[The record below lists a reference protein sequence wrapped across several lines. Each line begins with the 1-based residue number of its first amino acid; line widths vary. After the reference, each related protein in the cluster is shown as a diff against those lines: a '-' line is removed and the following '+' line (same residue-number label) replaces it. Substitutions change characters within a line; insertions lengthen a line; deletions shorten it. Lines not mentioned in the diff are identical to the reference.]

1 MKIKNINKNKNN
13 YKITFDNGECLS
25 LDEDLFTDYYF
36 YVDKDIDE
44 DEYETIK
51 QKSNLIKEKN
61 YLISL
66 LSKKNYST
74 NEIILK
80 LKNKNISNDNINY
93 LIEYLKNNNLLNDEN
108 YFNEYIECLNLKNYG
123 YYKIN
128 EKLIQKGFKQELEYN
143 KNIELE
149 KINNILPALIKKYN
163 KESQNK
169 KIILIKN
176 SLLNNGFDFDL
187 INEVLKKINI
197 ASYEEEI
204 SNLKRDYN
212 LIFIKSQNKPENER
226 TNYIINKL
234 KMKGYKYNDI
244 ILVVNQGGL
253 I

>member
-44 DEYETIK
+44 NEYETIN

-74 NEIILK
+74 NEIIFK

-93 LIEYLKNNNLLNDEN
+93 LIEYLTNNNLLNDEI
-108 YFNEYIECLNLKNYG
+108 YFNEYIEFLNLKNYG
-123 YYKIN
+123 YYKIK
-128 EKLIQKGFKQELEYN
+128 EKLIQKGFMQELEYN
-143 KNIELE
+143 KKIELE
-149 KINNILPALIKKYN
+149 KINNILPTLIKKYS

-187 INEVLKKINI
+187 INEVLMKINTT
-197 ASYEEEI
+197 SYEEEI

-212 LIFIKSQNKPENER
+212 LIFIKSQNKPEKER

-244 ILVVNQGGL
+244 IMIVNQGGL

>member
-80 LKNKNISNDNINY
+80 SKNKNISNDNINY

-123 YYKIN
+123 YYKIK

-244 ILVVNQGGL
+244 IMVVNQGGL

>member
-149 KINNILPALIKKYN
+149 KINNILPALIQKYN

-244 ILVVNQGGL
+244 IMVVNQGGL

>member
-25 LDEDLFTDYYF
+25 LDEDLFTDYYI

-244 ILVVNQGGL
+244 IMVVNQGGL

>member
-13 YKITFDNGECLS
+13 YKITFGNGEYLS

-74 NEIILK
+74 NEIIFK

-93 LIEYLKNNNLLNDEN
+93 LIEYLQNNNLLNDEN

-123 YYKIN
+123 YYKIK

-176 SLLNNGFDFDL
+176 SLLNNGFDSDL

-197 ASYEEEI
+197 VSYEEEI

-244 ILVVNQGGL
+244 IMIVNQGGL

>member
-1 MKIKNINKNKNN
+1 MKIKNINKNN
-13 YKITFDNGECLS
+13 YKIAFDNGECLL

-74 NEIILK
+74 NEIIFK

-93 LIEYLKNNNLLNDEN
+93 LIEYLQNNNLLNDEN

-123 YYKIN
+123 YYKIK

-176 SLLNNGFDFDL
+176 SLLNSGFDFDL

-244 ILVVNQGGL
+244 IMVVNQGGL

>member
-1 MKIKNINKNKNN
+1 MKIKNINKNN
-13 YKITFDNGECLS
+13 YKIAFDNGECLL

-74 NEIILK
+74 NEIIFK

-93 LIEYLKNNNLLNDEN
+93 LIEYLQNNNLLNDEN

-123 YYKIN
+123 YYKIK

-143 KNIELE
+143 KNIEFE

-176 SLLNNGFDFDL
+176 SLLNSGFDFDL

-244 ILVVNQGGL
+244 IMVVNQGGL

>member
-74 NEIILK
+74 NEIIFK

-93 LIEYLKNNNLLNDEN
+93 LIEYLKNNNLLNDEI

-123 YYKIN
+123 YYKIK
-128 EKLIQKGFKQELEYN
+128 EKLIQKGFKHNL
-143 KNIELE
+143 NII
-149 KINNILPALIKKYN
+149 KI
-163 KESQNK
+163 
-169 KIILIKN
+169 
-176 SLLNNGFDFDL
+176 LN
-187 INEVLKKINI
+187 
-197 ASYEEEI
+197 
-204 SNLKRDYN
+204 
-212 LIFIKSQNKPENER
+212 
-226 TNYIINKL
+226 
-234 KMKGYKYNDI
+234 
-244 ILVVNQGGL
+244 
-253 I
+253 

>member
-1 MKIKNINKNKNN
+1 MKIKNINKNN
-13 YKITFDNGECLS
+13 YKIAFDNGECLL

-74 NEIILK
+74 NEIIFK

-93 LIEYLKNNNLLNDEN
+93 LIEYLQNNNLLNDEN

-123 YYKIN
+123 YYKIK

-244 ILVVNQGGL
+244 IMVVNQGGL

>member
-36 YVDKDIDE
+36 YVYKDIDE

-51 QKSNLIKEKN
+51 QKSNLIKDKN

-244 ILVVNQGGL
+244 IMVVNQGGL

>member
-244 ILVVNQGGL
+244 IMVVNQGGL

>member
-13 YKITFDNGECLS
+13 YKITFENGECLS

-244 ILVVNQGGL
+244 IMVVNQGGL